1 MTPEGATEGTNWLA
15 LIISLPTRNAT
26 ARMRVWRG
34 LKALGC
40 GVLRDG
46 VYLLPRQNGAR
57 DALSRQAADVAAA
70 GGSANLVE
78 LRPADP
84 AAERAWRRLFDRGG
98 EYARLTRE
106 LRRLRSEKALPTP
119 ALARKAAS
127 LRRAFTDLSAI
138 DYFPSAAREQA
149 KRLLEETENAIS
161 ARLSPGEPR
170 AVARAI
176 RRLNRKDY
184 QHCVWATRKRP
195 WVDRLASAWLI
206 KRFIDRAATFLWL
219 EKPRDCPAR
228 AVGFDFD
235 GAPFTH
241 VGNRVTFEVLLAS
254 FGLDIDSALARLALL
269 VHYLD
274 TGGIPVND
282 AEGLKTILT
291 GARARSR
298 NDDQLLAE
306 SLRIFDFIYKAYQE
320 ARDEQ

>member
-1 MTPEGATEGTNWLA
+1 MYYMPTDRTHWLA

-46 VYLLPRQNGAR
+46 VYLLPGNDGAR
-57 DALSRQAADVAAA
+57 NALARQAGEVAAA

-84 AAERAWRRLFDRGG
+84 DEEQVWRRLFDRGT

-106 LRRLRSEKALPTP
+106 LRGLRIERSAAPA

-127 LRRAFTDLSAI
+127 LRRAFADLSAI
-138 DYFPSAAREQA
+138 DYYPGAAREHA
-149 KRLLEETENAIS
+149 KGLLEETESAIN

-170 AVARAI
+170 AVARLI
-176 RRLNRKDY
+176 RRLSRKDF
-184 QHCVWATRKRP
+184 QRRVWATRKRP
-195 WVDRLASAWLI
+195 WVDRLASAWLV
-206 KRFIDRAATFLWL
+206 KRFVDRAATFLWL

-241 VGNRVTFEVLLAS
+241 VANRVTFEVLLAS
-254 FGLDIDSALARLALL
+254 FGLDADPALARLALL

-282 AEGLKTILT
+282 AEGLKTILV
-291 GARARSR
+291 GVRARSR
-298 NDDQLLAE
+298 SDDQLLAE
-306 SLRIFDFIYKAYQE
+306 SLRIFDLIYKAYQE
-320 ARDEQ
+320 TRDEQ

>member
-1 MTPEGATEGTNWLA
+1 MTSEAINWLA

-46 VYLLPRQNGAR
+46 VYLLPGNNGAR
-57 DALSRQAADVAAA
+57 DALARQAGEVVAA

-84 AAERAWRRLFDRGG
+84 DEEQAWRRLFDRGA

-106 LRRLRSEKALPTP
+106 LRGLRTEKGA

-127 LRRAFTDLSAI
+127 LRRAFADLSAI
-138 DYFPSAAREQA
+138 DYYPGAAREQA
-149 KRLLEETENAIS
+149 KRLLEETESAIN

-170 AVARAI
+170 AVARPI
-176 RRLNRKDY
+176 RRLNRKDF
-184 QHCVWATRKRP
+184 QRRVWATRQRP
-195 WVDRLASAWLI
+195 WVDRLASAWLV
-206 KRFIDRAATFLWL
+206 KRFIDRAAMFLWL

-241 VGNRVTFEVLLAS
+241 VGNRVTFEVLIAS
-254 FGLDIDSALARLALL
+254 FGLDADPALARLALL

-274 TGGIPVND
+274 AGGIPVND

-291 GARARSR
+291 GARARARS
-298 NDDQLLAE
+298 DDQLLAE
-306 SLRIFDFIYKAYQE
+306 ALRIFDLVYKAYQE